1 MSCIY
6 YLKKVQTEVNIG
18 GYSQRLMLVSGKLL
32 TMKALLNI
40 IKLAWCPVKDPIKTD
55 TETYIV
61 HFTQPIELAVVMRW
75 SST

>member
-40 IKLAWCPVKDPIKTD
+40 IKLTCILIFFC
-55 TETYIV
+55 YCGS
-61 HFTQPIELAVVMRW
+61 TQ
-75 SST
+75 